1 MAARPPPR
9 FMKKVG
15 RNTINVPFNFYTNSG
30 EKMTIEQ
37 LNDPMIQPYNK
48 DGLEVII
55 KKLRPNSYIV
65 EELEHQNELENTN
78 LKTKIIENVED
89 NNLLAGPRKLV
100 FELPPRA
107 KGSQRK
113 SRRAQL
119 KRKSRKSRKAS
130 RKH

>member
-1 MAARPPPR
+1 
-9 FMKKVG
+9 
-15 RNTINVPFNFYTNSG
+15 
-30 EKMTIEQ
+30 MTIEQ

-65 EELEHQNELENTN
+65 EELEDQNELENTN
-78 LKTKIIENVED
+78 LKTKVIENVED

-107 KGSQRK
+107 KGTQRK
-113 SRRAQL
+113 SRRAQT